1 MLEEILNL
9 TKISQTFFMIN
20 TLLLSIN
27 TKVAFLLSQPE
38 RIDPPDPN
46 KPDYDIRAD
55 VWSLGI
61 TLVELATGQFPYKD
75 CRNDFEVS
83 IVSLEV
89 DASLLSCLK
98 IKCCVLK
105 QNL

>member
-1 MLEEILNL
+1 MEVLKFDHHTNQIICIQ
-9 TKISQTFFMIN
+9 KVVQQTFYCPP
-20 TLLLSIN
+20 
-27 TKVAFLLSQPE
+27 QPE

-83 IVSLEV
+83 CTLSVGSKGSFTI
-89 DASLLSCLK
+89 LLIIHFS
-98 IKCCVLK
+98 IY
-105 QNL
+105 